1 MLKIWGRRNSINVQ
15 KVLWCADELAL
26 DYERV
31 DAGMAHGVVDEPAY
45 RAMNPNGRVPTIE
58 DDGFVLWESNAIV
71 RYLCARHAYGT
82 LYPAFVQARADA
94 ERWMDWC
101 TSTLAASMTPLFW
114 QLVRTPEDK
123 RDAALIEEA
132 RTQCER
138 LFRIADAALA
148 NRPWIAG
155 SVFTM
160 GDIPLGCFAW
170 RWKSLPIER
179 PALAHLDAWQERLA
193 TRAAFRRNVMLPLS

>member
-1 MLKIWGRRNSINVQ
+1 MLKVWGRRNSINVQ
-15 KVLWCADELAL
+15 KVMWAVGELSLAH
-26 DYERV
+26 EHI
-31 DAGMAHGVVDEPAY
+31 DAGGPFGGLDTDEFA
-45 RAMNPNGRVPTIE
+45 ALNPNRRVPVID
-58 DDGFVLWESNAIV
+58 DDGTVVWESNAIV
-71 RYLCARHAYGT
+71 RYISAKHGYGT

-123 RDAALIEEA
+123 RDAVLVEEA

-170 RWKSLPIER
+170 RWKALPLER